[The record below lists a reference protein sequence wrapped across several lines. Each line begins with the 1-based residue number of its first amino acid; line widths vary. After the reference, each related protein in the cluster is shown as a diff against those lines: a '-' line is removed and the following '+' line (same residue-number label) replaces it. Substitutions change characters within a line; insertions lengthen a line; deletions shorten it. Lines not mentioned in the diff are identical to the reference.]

1 MIGRIRLIARA
12 GVFQVVPAYRFDKG
26 SMKMYLLP
34 EKIPLRDMQPA
45 RQFHCAG
52 YAQGLQDFFTGF
64 F

>member
-34 EKIPLRDMQPA
+34 ENIPLKDMQPA

-52 YAQGLQDFFTGF
+52 YSQCLQDFFTGF